1 MTAHSTSSNP
11 ETTAKLAEIEYP
23 RKAERVYLASLEIA
37 AVYVGTYGG
46 EHMAIVGT
54 SRDLGRSAALQ
65 QEVWPTFQIVAAW
78 WVRDRQIGEAIVKA
92 VELPLRFVDPG
103 PRVSDA
109 EHAIALIEDEARK
122 LGIKLTE
129 HVTALERVKASAE
142 KIKSAVDALNKAGDL
157 KWFND
162 AYREHR
168 ARGSRLTYA
177 AARARLYRAVAKRL
191 VLGERWDLSA
201 KLLADVFGEMR

>member
-1 MTAHSTSSNP
+1 M
-11 ETTAKLAEIEYP
+11 EIEYP
-23 RKAERVYLASLEIA
+23 RKAERVYLTSLEIA
-37 AVYVGTYGG
+37 AVYVGTYVA

-78 WVRDRQIGEAIVKA
+78 WVRDRQTAEAIVKT
-92 VELPLRFVDPG
+92 VEPLRFVDPG

-109 EHAIALIEDEARK
+109 DHAIALIEDEARK
-122 LGIKLTE
+122 QQVKLTD
-129 HVTALERVKASAE
+129 HATALERVKASAAQV
-142 KIKSAVDALNKAGDL
+142 KSAVDALNKAGDL

-168 ARGSRLTYA
+168 ALGGRLTYA
-177 AARARLYRAVAKRL
+177 AARTRLYRALAKRL
-191 VLGERWDLSA
+191 VLGERLDLGTR
-201 KLLADVFGEMR
+201 LLGDVFGEAR